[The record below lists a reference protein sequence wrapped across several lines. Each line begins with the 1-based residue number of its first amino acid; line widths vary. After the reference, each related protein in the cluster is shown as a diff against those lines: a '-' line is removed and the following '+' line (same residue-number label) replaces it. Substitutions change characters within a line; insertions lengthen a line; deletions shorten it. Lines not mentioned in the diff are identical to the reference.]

1 MIMADDDWNPGPEID
16 PETRRPKVLTPL
28 RRPSAGGGPPVRDI
42 GPSDVNL
49 GGGSRMI
56 GKAPTYRRGGTVV
69 KAQGGGFMGS
79 VAQGF
84 QQGFG
89 GDLPTKKDKKKTGSS
104 GGSSP
109 NAPAPPTNTAGADPT
124 DAGNWAG
131 DSGISASDPAS
142 GAAAG
147 ETYRRGGKIK
157 AGSPSTH
164 YCKGGKVIS
173 SRTF

>member
-1 MIMADDDWNPGPEID
+1 MIMADDDTQAVTPRNM
-16 PETRRPKVLTPL
+16 RPRSTPNAELNAQNRDKTLRDLGAGYPAPAVKDVPL
-28 RRPSAGGGPPVRDI
+28 RGY
-42 GPSDVNL
+42 
-49 GGGSRMI
+49 
-56 GKAPTYRRGGTVV
+56 KRGGVV

-89 GDLPTKKDKKKTGSS
+89 GDMPTKKDKKKTGSS

>member
-1 MIMADDDWNPGPEID
+1 MAKPRNVPSFTPE
-16 PETRRPKVLTPL
+16 EMEQVEAGRRAVLDSYVAPKQITP
-28 RRPSAGGGPPVRDI
+28 PTPAPTSGQTSPTAGGSWWR
-42 GPSDVNL
+42 
-49 GGGSRMI
+49 
-56 GKAPTYRRGGTVV
+56 KGGTVV

-89 GDLPTKKDKKKTGSS
+89 GDMPTKKDKKKTGAS

-131 DSGISASDPAS
+131 DSGVSASDPAS

-147 ETYRRGGKIK
+147 ETYRRGGLVRGSVKH
-157 AGSPSTH
+157 GSPKLSAPCTDT
-164 YCKGGKVIS
+164 KVC
-173 SRTF
+173 RR